1 MTRSGIRQERGV
13 ALIGAILVALV
24 LSMLGTVSFHLASQ
38 EVERVKAARE
48 EAAVQHLAEAGVE
61 LAVQFFHDPLAA
73 PADTAGSLFQKR
85 YDLGEAGP
93 SFFDANGVSQF
104 RGTAASPDLS
114 YDAAISSHDRLLNDP
129 GVGWFRS
136 LRGLGRILRFK
147 VYGPIMPGL
156 LCTVDVTA
164 AGGTG
169 LTRTI
174 AVQLGTRT
182 IPPLR
187 AGAQITG
194 SAVDPTPNRALPLW
208 VHWGDLKVKGDARLA
223 KIEEL
228 PIKTSLAAV
237 NALSYAD
244 MSRRE
249 DRWLDVYVGGQ
260 ASFLPSTT
268 TPTPALPSNIQGHQE
283 PLPGIK
289 EDRWNYD
296 GLKKH
301 AMVYGAYYVR
311 DQDGRLYRNG
321 RIEPGLGVSVDAVF
335 HSAAVGDHQG
345 VVFVDTLDQQAP
357 RADNLGNLTV
367 ETEYAEGLF
376 IVNANLRL
384 KPKGIGRA
392 VPALSPPTEGS
403 TALGGRVPLELNGV
417 HLRGVLSVA
426 GDLTF
431 EGRPRAYGAVM
442 TGGQVVADGVAAG
455 FMEVWA
461 DYELRHGLV
470 RGMPLVFVAPGTWM
484 EK

>member
-1 MTRSGIRQERGV
+1 MTLSRVRQDNGA

-38 EVERVKAARE
+38 EVERVKVARE
-48 EAAVQHLAEAGVE
+48 EAAVQHLAEAGVD

-73 PADTAGSLFQKR
+73 PAEAAGSLFQKR

-136 LRGLGRILRFK
+136 LRGLGRVLRFK
-147 VYGPIMPGL
+147 VFGQIMPGL

-187 AGAQITG
+187 AGVQITG
-194 SAVDPTPNRALPLW
+194 SAVDPTPNRPLPLW

-228 PIKTSLAAV
+228 PTKTSLAAV

-260 ASFLPSTT
+260 AFFLPSTT
-268 TPTPALPSNIQGHQE
+268 TPAPALPSNIQGHQE

-311 DQDGRLYRNG
+311 DQDGLLYRNG

-442 TGGQVVADGVAAG
+442 TGGQVMADGAAAG

>member
-1 MTRSGIRQERGV
+1 MTLTRIRQESGAV
-13 ALIGAILVALV
+13 LIGAILVALV

-38 EVERVKAARE
+38 EVERVKVARE
-48 EAAVQHLAEAGVE
+48 EAAVQHLAKAGVD

-73 PADTAGSLFQKR
+73 PAEAAGSPFQKR
-85 YDLGEAGP
+85 YDLAEAGP

-104 RGTAASPDLS
+104 RGTAASSDLS
-114 YDAAISSHDRLLNDP
+114 YDATISSHDRLLNDP
-129 GVGWFRS
+129 GIGWFRS

-156 LCTVDVTA
+156 LCTVEVTA
-164 AGGTG
+164 AGATG
-169 LTRTI
+169 LTRTV
-174 AVQLGTRT
+174 AAHLGTRT

-187 AGAQITG
+187 AGVQIAG
-194 SAVDPTPNRALPLW
+194 SAVDPTPNRPLSLW
-208 VHWGDLKVKGDARLA
+208 VHWGELKVKGDARLA
-223 KIEEL
+223 KIEDL
-228 PIKTSLAAV
+228 PIKTSLASV

-244 MSRRE
+244 MNRRE
-249 DRWLDVYVGGQ
+249 DRWFDAFVGGQ
-260 ASFLPSTT
+260 GSFVPSNVI
-268 TPTPALPSNIQGHQE
+268 PAAAPPSNIHGRQE

-296 GLKKH
+296 NLKKH

-311 DQDGRLYRNG
+311 DRDGLLYRNG
-321 RIEPGLGVSVDAVF
+321 RIQPGLGVSVDALF

-345 VVFVDTLDQQAP
+345 LVFVDTLDQQAP
-357 RADNLGNLTV
+357 RADNLGSLTV

-392 VPALSPPTEGS
+392 VPALSPPNEGS
-403 TALGGRVPLELNGV
+403 TAPGGRVPLELSGV

-431 EGRPRAYGAVM
+431 EGRPRAFGGVM
-442 TGGQVVADGVAAG
+442 TGGQVIADGAG
-455 FMEVWA
+455 SDFMEVWA

>member
-1 MTRSGIRQERGV
+1 MTRSGITRESGA
-13 ALIGAILVALV
+13 ALIGAILVAVV

-38 EVERVKAARE
+38 EVERVKVARE

-61 LAVQFFHDPLAA
+61 LAVQFFHDPLAP
-73 PADTAGSLFQKR
+73 PADSAGGLFQKR

-104 RGTAASPDLS
+104 RGTAASPDLV
-114 YDAAISSHDRLLNDP
+114 YDAAMSSHDRLLNDP

-194 SAVDPTPNRALPLW
+194 STVDPTSNRALPLW

-244 MSRRE
+244 MNRRE
-249 DRWLDVYVGGQ
+249 DRWLGVYVGGQ
-260 ASFLPSTT
+260 VSFLPSTT
-268 TPTPALPSNIQGHQE
+268 SPAPPLPSNIHGLQE

-289 EDRWNYD
+289 EDRWTYD
-296 GLKKH
+296 NLKRH

-311 DQDGRLYRNG
+311 SGDGLLYRNG
-321 RIEPGLGVSVDAVF
+321 RIEPGLGVSVDTVF
-335 HSAAVGDHQG
+335 RSAEVGDHQG
-345 VVFVDTLDQQAP
+345 LVFVDTLDQQAP

-367 ETEYAEGLF
+367 EIDYAEGLF

-392 VPALSPPTEGS
+392 VPALSPPPEGS

-426 GDLTF
+426 GDLIL
-431 EGRPRAYGAVM
+431 EGRPRTYGAVM
-442 TGGQVVADGVAAG
+442 TAGQVAAEGAAAG

-470 RGMPLVFVAPGTWM
+470 RGMPLVFMAPGTWV